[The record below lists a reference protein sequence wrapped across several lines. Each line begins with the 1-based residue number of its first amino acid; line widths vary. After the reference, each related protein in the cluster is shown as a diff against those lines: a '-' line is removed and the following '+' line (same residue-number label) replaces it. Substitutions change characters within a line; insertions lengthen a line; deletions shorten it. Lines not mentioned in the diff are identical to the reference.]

1 MSDTSKEK
9 KKKATTRKRFER
21 RLSHRPEKVW
31 RALTE
36 ASELAHWFPA
46 SMEGANDHGAPL
58 RFTFPDGKSPTLTG
72 EITEYD
78 PPRTLAYTMG
88 DEKLR
93 WELSPT
99 PRRLPARLHHR
110 GERSRAPLERH
121 RRSARLRPALRRVRT
136 TDATLSS
143 GETRA

>member
-1 MSDTSKEK
+1 MSDATNE
-9 KKKATTRKRFER
+9 KKATTLRRFER
-21 RLSHRPEKVW
+21 RLTHRPEKVW

-36 ASELAHWFPA
+36 ARELAHWFPA
-46 SMEGANDHGAPL
+46 TMEGANDRGAPL

-78 PPRTLAYTMG
+78 PPRSLAYTMG

-99 PRRLPARLHHR
+99 PEGCLLVFTTEVNEEEKASNDTGDP
-110 GERSRAPLERH
+110 RACAMSL
-121 RRSARLRPALRRVRT
+121 AA
-136 TDATLSS
+136 
-143 GETRA
+143 

>member
-1 MSDTSKEK
+1 MSDASNDEK
-9 KKKATTRKRFER
+9 KTTTRARFER

-36 ASELAHWFPA
+36 ARELAHWFPA

-78 PPRTLAYTMG
+78 PPRALAYTMG

-93 WELSPT
+93 WELSPIPEGCLLVFT
-99 PRRLPARLHHR
+99 TEVTEDERASNDTGDPRACADRFA
-110 GERSRAPLERH
+110 A
-121 RRSARLRPALRRVRT
+121 
-136 TDATLSS
+136 
-143 GETRA
+143 